1 MTSIVSS
8 YIILW
13 FNTYLLNAFVV
24 GAAHQGGHIGI
35 NMLDMIL
42 AIRPSRQKW
51 INTRLSANCSQVFYL
66 VHCCIFMIW

>member
-13 FNTYLLNAFVV
+13 FNTYLLNAFMLL
-24 GAAHQGGHIGI
+24 GASRWDGHIGI

-42 AIRPSRQKW
+42 AIRPARQ
-51 INTRLSANCSQVFYL
+51 RSE
-66 VHCCIFMIW
+66 